1 MQPALLGAIAM
12 ASLVAGL
19 FFLRFWKDTKDRFFL
34 FFSISFFVEGLNR
47 FALAM
52 VSDPN
57 EDRSFFYFVRFLSF
71 LLIVVAIVDKNMSR
85 KTIRPNLRPAASSP
99 EQAEAASELRRF

>member
-1 MQPALLGAIAM
+1 MNAALLGAIAM
-12 ASLVAGL
+12 ASLVAAL
-19 FFLRFWKDTKDRFFL
+19 FFLRFWRDTKDRLFL

-57 EDRSFFYFVRFLSF
+57 EDQPFFYVVRFLSF
-71 LLIVVAIVDKNMSR
+71 LLIIAAILDKNLSK
-85 KTIRPNLRPAASSP
+85 KTI
-99 EQAEAASELRRF
+99 

>member
-1 MQPALLGAIAM
+1 MNLALLGAISM
-12 ASLVAGL
+12 ASLAAAL

-52 VSDPN
+52 TSDPN
-57 EDRSFFYFVRFLSF
+57 EGRPFFYFVRFLSF
-71 LLIVVAIVDKNMSR
+71 LLILIAIADKNWSKKSR
-85 KTIRPNLRPAASSP
+85 GKGPSRLRGKSQPGS
-99 EQAEAASELRRF
+99 

>member
-1 MQPALLGAIAM
+1 MNAALLGAIAM

-19 FFLRFWKDTKDRFFL
+19 FFLRFWKDTRDRFFL

-57 EDRSFFYFVRFLSF
+57 EDRPFFYFVRFLSF
-71 LLIVVAIVDKNMSR
+71 LLIVAAIVSKNLSK
-85 KTIRPNLRPAASSP
+85 KTVRPNLSRTSSSTG
-99 EQAEAASELRRF
+99 ERT